1 MLAASKDRPWIRM
14 FEFFFKYPPA
24 IFSKGKLALL
34 QPWPLWLLFVL
45 LIAAAGGLY
54 WNMRQRHVALS
65 RLRSTLIWLMQTAM
79 IALILFML
87 WHPAISVA
95 RLRPQQN
102 VVAVLVDHSRSMGL
116 VDDGKQRLQSA
127 EDLLNSQL
135 VPELSRKFQVRM
147 YEFGR
152 DAARIDQ
159 PRDLKADDNATRI
172 GDSLKHIAS
181 EAGTMPLGAIVLL
194 TDGGDNTGGIDRETI
209 AQLRQL
215 RVPVHTIGFGPDHF
229 ARDIEVE
236 DVALPARALPNS
248 KISARV
254 AFKQHGYPQAK
265 AKLIVH
271 ENGKA
276 IAQQEITLK
285 PDAEQS
291 ESVVFDSGAAG
302 AHSFSIGIEPLQ
314 GEENVQN
321 NAMVRLV
328 NVAEK
333 PMRILY
339 FEGEPRWDFKFI
351 RRALMDTDDQTIQLT
366 TVLRTTQNKTYT
378 QWTSG
383 PEDRTGIEDGF
394 PTKPEDLF
402 RYDGLIIGSVEA
414 SYFTPAQ
421 QQMIRDF
428 ADKRG
433 GGVLFT
439 AGRYSLN
446 DGGYANSPLAEM
458 MPLRMTNDKTFVR
471 NFADATLTPAGEENS
486 ICRLAEGR
494 GPNLARWKTMPK
506 LANYAVMG
514 APKPGAVVLM
524 NVAEAGHRA
533 TPLLAIENYGH
544 GRTAILATEGTWR
557 WKMLQ
562 DHTDT
567 TDFTFWK
574 QLMRWLV
581 TETPGQ
587 VTTSTPHL
595 VLSDETQVSLHA
607 VVRDKTYDPVP
618 GATVQAL
625 VTRPDGGSSVISM
638 KPDPLEPGTYTAD
651 YAADKAGAYVVEV
664 AANQDK
670 TDLGRDTL
678 TFRRE
683 DGVAENFGA
692 AQNKDLLEKLSSDTN
707 GNYYTPAKA
716 KRLADEIAVSEAGI
730 TAHDNLDIWDMPI
743 LFLLVL
749 LIRGGEWLLR
759 RKWGVV

>member
-1 MLAASKDRPWIRM
+1 M

-24 IFSKGKLALL
+24 IFEKGKLALL
-34 QPWPLWLLFVL
+34 SPWPFWLLLVL
-45 LIAAAGGLY
+45 VLAAAGGLY
-54 WNMRQRHVALS
+54 WNMRRRDVGKGSLS
-65 RLRSTLIWLMQTAM
+65 RVRATVIWLLQTAL
-79 IALILFML
+79 IAVVLFML

-102 VVAVLVDHSRSMGL
+102 VVAILVDHSRSMGIA
-116 VDDGKQRLQSA
+116 DDGKPRLQSA
-127 EDLLNSQL
+127 EDLLNSEL
-135 VPELSRKFQVRM
+135 LPELNKKFQVRL
-147 YEFGR
+147 YEFGH
-152 DAARIDQ
+152 DASRVNQAKN
-159 PRDLKADDNATRI
+159 LKADDNATRI
-172 GDSLKHIAS
+172 GDSLRHIAA

-194 TDGGDNTGGIDRETI
+194 TDGGDNTGGVDRDTI

-229 ARDIEVE
+229 SKDIEVE
-236 DVALPARALPNS
+236 DVAVPARAMPNS
-248 KISARV
+248 RVSARV
-254 AFKQHGYPQAK
+254 AFRQHGYPGAK
-265 AKLIVH
+265 VKLVVH

-276 IAQQEITLK
+276 IAQQDITLK

-291 ESVVFDSGAAG
+291 ESVVFNSGPAG
-302 AHSFSIGIEPLQ
+302 AHSFSIGIEPQ
-314 GEENVQN
+314 PGEENVQN

-328 NVAEK
+328 NVTQK
-333 PMRILY
+333 QLRILY

-351 RRALMDTDDQTIQLT
+351 RRALIDTDDPTI
-366 TVLRTTQNKTYT
+366 LRTTQNKTYT
-378 QWTSG
+378 QSTGLPS
-383 PEDRTGIEDGF
+383 PNRTGIEDGF

-402 RYDGLIIGSVEA
+402 QYDGLIIGSVEA
-414 SYFTPAQ
+414 NYFSPTQ
-421 QQMIRDF
+421 QQMIKDF

-439 AGRYSLN
+439 AGRFALN
-446 DGGYANSPLAEM
+446 DGGWAGSPMAEM
-458 MPLRMTNDKTFVR
+458 LPLRLPNEKTFTR
-471 NFADATLTPAGEENS
+471 DFAEASLTEAGRENPITRLEEN
-486 ICRLAEGR
+486 RDA
-494 GPNLARWKTMPK
+494 NLARWKKMPE
-506 LANYAVMG
+506 LANYSTMG

-524 NVAEAGHRA
+524 DVTEAGHRPS
-533 TPLLAIENYGH
+533 PLLAIENYGH

-581 TETPGQ
+581 TETPGE
-587 VTTSTPHL
+587 VTTSTPHQ
-595 VLSDETQVSLHA
+595 VLSDDTRVPLRA
-607 VVRDKTYDPVP
+607 VVRNKTYDPVA
-618 GATVQAL
+618 GATVQASI
-625 VTRPDGGSSVISM
+625 TRPDGGTSVVEL
-638 KPDPLEPGTYTAD
+638 KPDPLEPGTYTAE
-651 YAADKAGAYVVEV
+651 YSADKAGAYVAEV
-664 AANQDK
+664 TAHQDK
-670 TDLGRDTL
+670 TDFGTDTM

-707 GNYYTPAKA
+707 GNYYTPSRA
-716 KRLADEIAVSEAGI
+716 KRLGDEIAVSDAGI

-749 LIRGGEWLLR
+749 FIRGGEWLLR